1 MTDAALSRPCS
12 VRPHLHMSPPIRELG
27 GTLLCAVCVEATDPE
42 KVDPVPSPACL
53 GTRSARRYSV
63 IFWSS
68 IESRWTW
75 VQAGLVVASSRGTW
89 CWGPC
94 DILVKRLDLTTS
106 ITSHT
111 QSTGILRLF
120 VMDVP
125 DAFARGL
132 ERPSSPPDARTRG
145 GLLAPRAALEGGPSA
160 SYRAAGRSKRSCSYG
175 HGQRCAPPTR
185 G

>member
-1 MTDAALSRPCS
+1 MRLYRPCS

-75 VQAGLVVASSRGTW
+75 VQAGLVVASSRGPW

-94 DILVKRLDLTTS
+94 DILVTRLDLTTA

-132 ERPSSPPDARTRG
+132 ERPDLSP
-145 GLLAPRAALEGGPSA
+145 
-160 SYRAAGRSKRSCSYG
+160 
-175 HGQRCAPPTR
+175 
-185 G
+185 